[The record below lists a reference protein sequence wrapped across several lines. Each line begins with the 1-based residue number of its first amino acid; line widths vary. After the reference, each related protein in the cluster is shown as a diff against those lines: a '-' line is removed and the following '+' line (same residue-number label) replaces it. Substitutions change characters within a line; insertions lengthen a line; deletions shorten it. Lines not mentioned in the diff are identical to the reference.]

1 MLPLMWILA
10 VAVFAQDPPAKSF
23 ATSSANVRRVR
34 VNVEVGRAVIS
45 NGTDDFIRVEIHL
58 ESRDSK
64 RLATCAQSTIESH
77 LNGDE
82 LVIRLDQPG
91 REHCSTRW
99 IVRLPRGMALDA
111 SIGVGDI
118 EATLAGRYGEISV
131 RSNVGSVDLR
141 VDGLQVASRRPPGP
155 SDEARLSGGE
165 GPAVRL
171 RSNVGDVK
179 ASINRTDVSH

>member
-1 MLPLMWILA
+1 M
-10 VAVFAQDPPAKSF
+10 
-23 ATSSANVRRVR
+23 
-34 VNVEVGRAVIS
+34 E
-45 NGTDDFIRVEIHL
+45 
-58 ESRDSK
+58 
-64 RLATCAQSTIESH
+64 
-77 LNGDE
+77 
-82 LVIRLDQPG
+82 
-91 REHCSTRW
+91 
-99 IVRLPRGMALDA
+99 
-111 SIGVGDI
+111 VGDI

-179 ASINRTDVSH
+179 ASINRADGSH